1 MNGDFGLIDRP
12 ENSRDFSFDV
22 GGNVF
27 NRHHVNQHGNT
38 YDWLIH
44 KHPDVRQQTISGLVS
59 RFGGYSRVVEVGI
72 GRNPAV
78 AAGLL
83 ESCAVKA
90 TDIVPC
96 PVPDGVEF
104 VIDDV
109 TDPSPGVYSG
119 CELVYGLN
127 LPPDLHMAV
136 ARCAA
141 RFGADFA
148 FTTLG
153 FDPPVVAVSPESV
166 PGETVYWAV
175 GAGEPGS
182 VIQG

>member
-1 MNGDFGLIDRP
+1 M
-12 ENSRDFSFDV
+12 
-22 GGNVF
+22 
-27 NRHHVNQHGNT
+27 
-38 YDWLIH
+38 
-44 KHPDVRQQTISGLVS
+44 RQETISGLVS
-59 RFGGYSRVVEVGI
+59 LFGGYSRVVEVGI
-72 GRNPAV
+72 GGNTAV

-83 ESCAVKA
+83 GSCGVKA

-96 PVPDGVEF
+96 QVPDGVEF
-104 VIDDV
+104 IIDDV
-109 TDPSPGVYSG
+109 TDPSLGVYSD

-127 LPPDLHMAV
+127 LPPDLHNAV
-136 ARCAA
+136 ARCAT

-153 FDPPVVAVSPESV
+153 FDPPTVAVSPESV

-175 GAGEPGS
+175 DAGEPGS